1 MALLEIRWQP
11 TTRELRQFGALLA
24 VFFCG
29 LAVWHRA
36 AGWPWLAG
44 LMGGAVIAA
53 GLAWLRPGWL
63 RPVYVGW
70 MCVAFPIGWVVSH
83 VLLAG
88 IYYLLFTP
96 VGCVL
101 RWTGYDPL
109 RRRWDA
115 ARESYWEPRPTDI
128 DPKTYFRQF

>member
-1 MALLEIRWQP
+1 MALVTIRWRP
-11 TTRELRQFGALLA
+11 SLRELRQFGVLLA
-24 VFFCG
+24 VFLSG

-36 AGWPWLAG
+36 SGWPTLAT
-44 LMGGAVIAA
+44 LTGGAVFAA
-53 GLAWLRPGWL
+53 LLAWKRPGWL
-63 RPVYVGW
+63 RPIYVGW
-70 MCVAFPIGWVVSH
+70 MCLAFPIGWVVSH

-88 IYYLLFTP
+88 IFFLLFTP

-115 ARESYWEPRPTDI
+115 ARESYWEPRPTET
-128 DPKTYFRQF
+128 DPKNYFRQF